1 MKLYTHPA
9 SPFARKCRVIA
20 HELGLKL
27 EEVVVNAR
35 DDESLRAVNPLKKI
49 PALVLDDG

>member
-1 MKLYTHPA
+1 LRSRVTDVEGARALKLYSHPV

-27 EEVVVNAR
+27 EIVNVEAR
-35 DDESLRAVNPLKKI
+35 
-49 PALVLDDG
+49 